1 MSENISKIR
10 WGKCTWVLFHT
21 IAEKVNASYYEK
33 NRWVIFDMIRQI
45 CKFLPCPYC
54 ADHATQFLSNVK
66 IESVSNKQQ
75 FRAMLFCFHNSV
87 NKRIGKPEFKYNG
100 LAIYKNYNMGIALHN
115 FLIFYA
121 KRYNGTLQ
129 SGVTSTE
136 MTRRKIA
143 HSVTNWFRNNWANF

>member
-66 IESVSNKQQ
+66 IESISNKQQ

-100 LAIYKNYNMGIALHN
+100 LANYKNYNMRIALHN
-115 FLIFYA
+115 FLIF
-121 KRYNGTLQ
+121 
-129 SGVTSTE
+129 
-136 MTRRKIA
+136 
-143 HSVTNWFRNNWANF
+143 